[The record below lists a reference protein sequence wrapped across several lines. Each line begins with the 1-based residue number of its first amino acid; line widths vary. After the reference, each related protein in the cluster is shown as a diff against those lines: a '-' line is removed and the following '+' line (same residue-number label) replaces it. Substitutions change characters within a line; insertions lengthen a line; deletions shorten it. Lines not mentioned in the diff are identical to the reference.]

1 LKLPSSEKPNLSPG
15 YFQATTNQ
23 HSRHAVFLN
32 APSANDQR
40 SASYADAVLK
50 VIVAELITKVI
61 TSVTIDSTLR
71 ESARAK

>member
-1 LKLPSSEKPNLSPG
+1 
-15 YFQATTNQ
+15 
-23 HSRHAVFLN
+23 
-32 APSANDQR
+32 
-40 SASYADAVLK
+40 VLK